1 VGTALT
7 ADAVRLATVRS
18 GVSLNF
24 LLRHQAEERSRLAK
38 LATGA
43 LVAIAASVL
52 AQRAGTDLRAVFGI
66 GRPDIVNDVIR
77 ALLTRPAPLA

>member
-7 ADAVRLATVRS
+7 ADAVRLATVRA
-18 GVSLNF
+18 GVSLDF
-24 LLRHQAEERSRLAK
+24 LVRAQAEERSRLAK
-38 LATGA
+38 LAAGA
-43 LVAIAASVL
+43 FVALAASVL